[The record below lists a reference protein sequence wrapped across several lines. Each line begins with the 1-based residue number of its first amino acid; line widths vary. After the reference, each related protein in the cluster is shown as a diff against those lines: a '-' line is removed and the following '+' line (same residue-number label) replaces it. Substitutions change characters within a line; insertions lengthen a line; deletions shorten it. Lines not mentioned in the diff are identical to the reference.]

1 MVIRANSWWLLFNT
15 FERELAV
22 FVKSYP
28 FIYTL
33 REYISPSERLFF
45 SLLATT
51 HKNKERAYTGF
62 ILAPC
67 GSLDFSLLE
76 VEIRIV
82 FKLLLPFKLHS
93 ISEIYFIWH
102 TKTSPGEWSP
112 NVPKFVARSM
122 KYPLLASILC
132 LTQLYSLWFKSWERV
147 QRNWLKNGQSRG
159 QRDG

>member
-1 MVIRANSWWLLFNT
+1 MLIRANSWSSLFNT
-15 FERELAV
+15 FGGELTV
-22 FVKSYP
+22 LVKSYP

-33 REYISPSERLFF
+33 REYISPSERLFS

-102 TKTSPGEWSP
+102 TKTSPGE
-112 NVPKFVARSM
+112 
-122 KYPLLASILC
+122 
-132 LTQLYSLWFKSWERV
+132 
-147 QRNWLKNGQSRG
+147 
-159 QRDG
+159 